1 MKISRFL
8 PISFASLILI
18 TGAHSAFGA
27 TVTVTNSNDSGS
39 GSLRQAIATAA
50 GGSDTINFDMSTVTS
65 PITLTSELALGKSV
79 TIQGPGATL
88 LTISGGNSVRV
99 FNIADATFVTISGLT
114 ITKGKVPS
122 SDPEGANIGGGIK
135 SSGYIN
141 ITECIVSGNT
151 AGFNHG
157 GGIAVT
163 GPAGSFSAGLSLTDS
178 TVSNNAGGGIFY
190 AASTLQPI
198 NLTGSTISGNSTGYG
213 YFGAGILRVEAST
226 ISGNAAGGI
235 AHSGEMDIL
244 ESLISGNSSHGSSDG
259 GGVALTDTRASGN
272 SNPSTIINSTIS
284 GNTSE
289 ASGGGI
295 SATGNTLTITNCT
308 IFGNVAANQGGGIH
322 LIPGMTLNL
331 ANTIVA
337 GNNAPAG
344 PDLDGSYPTPQF
356 NLIGKADGSTG
367 FTNGA
372 NGNIVGTSAA
382 PVDPRLGPLTNNEGA
397 IQTHALLSR
406 SPAIDKGN
414 NDLAVYFIFFGNHPD
429 PINTDQR
436 GPGYG
441 RIANKTVDIGAFE
454 VQTTTRV
461 VTLTFS
467 VSDASITLGGD
478 DITFLGGINA
488 AVTLRAASP
497 DTEPINAFI
506 IKDHGQKTPTGDYT
520 GTLSQAIT
528 FSNGVSTTLSR
539 PVTYS
544 VTSATKILNVAA
556 GDTKTLDL
564 GAGDMIDV
572 TPIAYTL
579 IHDNSPFGVLIVPAF
594 YPNVTFLFTS
604 PSQFLNISTRLRVQT
619 GDNVLIGG
627 FIITGTDPKKVII
640 RGIGP
645 SLAQFFSGALTDP
658 TLELYQGTT
667 LLASNDN
674 WKTRPDG
681 SSQQAEVEATTIPPT
696 NDLEAAIVRT
706 LDPGA
711 YTAILRGKGDAT
723 GIGVVEAYDLTPGT
737 NSKAG
742 NISTRGFVDSGD
754 NVMIGGL
761 IIGGGGG
768 GNSKVVV
775 RAIGPTLGNFGISG
789 ALQDPTLEL
798 HDGNGTLLVF
808 NNNWQDDAS
817 AAEIQADNLAPNDP
831 RESAVLRSL
840 PPGAY
845 TAIVR
850 GSGSTTGIAL
860 VEAYNLQ

>member
-1 MKISRFL
+1 MSIRC
-8 PISFASLILI
+8 FALLVLIAV
-18 TGAHSAFGA
+18 AHSAFGA

-39 GSLRQAIATAA
+39 GSLRQAIATAT
-50 GGSDTINFDMSTVTS
+50 GGSDTITFDMSTVTS
-65 PITLTSELALGKSV
+65 PITLASELALGKSV

-99 FNIADATFVTISGLT
+99 FNIADGANVTIFGLT

-122 SDPEGANIGGGIK
+122 SEPEGANIGGGIK
-135 SSGYIN
+135 SLGYIN
-141 ITECIVSGNT
+141 IDKCNVSGNT

-157 GGIAVT
+157 GGIAVA
-163 GPAGSFSAGLSLTDS
+163 GPAGSFSAGLTLTDS

-190 AASTLQPI
+190 AASTSLEI
-198 NLTGSTISGNSTGYG
+198 NLFGDTISGNSMGYG
-213 YFGAGILRVEAST
+213 YFGAGILLVEAST

-235 AHSGEMDIL
+235 AHSGEMNIY
-244 ESLISGNSSHGSSDG
+244 ESLISGNSSHGSSNG
-259 GGVALTDTRASGN
+259 GGVALTDTRASGD
-272 SNPSTIINSTIS
+272 PSRIINSTIS

-295 SATGNTLTITNCT
+295 SATGNTLNITNCT

-322 LIPGMTLNL
+322 LISGMTLNL

-344 PDLDGSYPTPQF
+344 PDLNGDYPTPQF
-356 NLIGKADGSTG
+356 NLIGKKDGSTG
-367 FTNGA
+367 FTNGT

-382 PVDPRLGPLTNNEGA
+382 PVDPQLGPLASNEGTT
-397 IQTHALLSR
+397 QTHALLAG
-406 SPAIDKGN
+406 SPAIDRGN
-414 NDLAVYFIFFGNHPD
+414 NDLAVYYIFFGNHLK

-441 RIANKTVDIGAFE
+441 RIANKMVDIGAFE

-461 VTLTFS
+461 VTLS
-467 VSDASITLGGD
+467 YSWSDASITLGGE
-478 DITFLGGINA
+478 DINFSSGAALGAIS
-488 AVTLRAASP
+488 VTLRAASP
-497 DTEPINAFI
+497 HAESNTGLFIN
-506 IKDHGQKTPTGDYT
+506 DHGKKTPTGEYT
-520 GTLSQAIT
+520 GTISRTIS
-528 FSNGVSTTLSR
+528 FSNGVSATLSQ

-544 VTSATKILNVAA
+544 VTSATRSLNV
-556 GDTKTLDL
+556 GSSDTKTLDL
-564 GAGDMIDV
+564 GGGDMIDV
-572 TPIAYTL
+572 TPTASTYT
-579 IHDNSPFGVLIVPAF
+579 HSNSPNGILVIPAGK
-594 YPNVTFLFTS
+594 PWLTFLFIS

-627 FIITGTDPKKVII
+627 FIIKGTDPKKVII

-645 SLAQFFSGALTDP
+645 SLAQFFNGALSDP
-658 TLELYQGTT
+658 TLELYQGST
-667 LLASNDN
+667 LLATNDN
-674 WKTRPDG
+674 WKMRSDG
-681 SSQQAEVEATTIPPT
+681 TSQQAEVEATTIPPT

-761 IIGGGGG
+761 IIGAGGG
-768 GNSKVVV
+768 GNGKVVV
-775 RAIGPTLGNFGISG
+775 RAIGPTLGNFGING

-798 HDGNGTLLVF
+798 HDGNGMLLVF

-817 AAEIQADNLAPNDP
+817 AAEVQANNLAPNDP

-850 GSGSTTGIAL
+850 GAGNTTGVGL
-860 VEAYNLQ
+860 VEAYNVR